1 MMDKI
6 LGVYLYL
13 VARCKEP
20 SSHNAIAY
28 LLGLAGINESSPA
41 IQAALFVLSAGFGAT
56 GFFVKEA
63 LPKTKI

>member
-1 MMDKI
+1 MDKI
-6 LGVYLYL
+6 LGAYIYL

-28 LLGLAGINESSPA
+28 LLGLAGINENSPV
-41 IQAALFVLSAGFGAT
+41 IQAALFVLSAGFGIT

-63 LPKTKI
+63 SAKSKL